1 MGFTWKDFRRG
12 MELELSTARHIN
24 SFEKAKSARPCL
36 QRFDSPEHLVE
47 WLLDYGSH
55 STGEEDDVIRSLRE
69 LHAAGPSPTLW
80 LAILALGL
88 WPTMEWVFCHVRKSF
103 VSDAEAASAIWDSLC
118 DRLGY
123 EPLWSEAGIA
133 KRLMIAVWTKARR
146 SALKEI
152 KARSG
157 TVSFDTLFQLADSV
171 ADDIE
176 SDDGEIAQPKRPAFR
191 EPIQL
196 PTTDCFDASLDDL
209 KTRLV
214 RDAGLSTP
222 DAALLVN
229 HIVFGKTLSEMAA
242 EEGVSPAA
250 FRQRFHRAKDRL
262 RKAAEKISPS
272 AVTFSI
278 PDDLG
283 IQRGNQAPAKPNV
296 NGRVA

>member
-1 MGFTWKDFRRG
+1 

-24 SFEKAKSARPCL
+24 TFEKAKSARPCL

-133 KRLMIAVWTKARR
+133 KRLMVAVWTKARR
-146 SALKEI
+146 SALKES

-157 TVSFDTLFQLADSV
+157 TVSFDALFQLAE
-171 ADDIE
+171 AANDDAE
-176 SDDGEIAQPKRPAFR
+176 SDEEAIAQPKRPVFR
-191 EPIQL
+191 EPTQS
-196 PTTDCFDASLDDL
+196 PAAESFDDTVDHL
-209 KTRLV
+209 KARLI
-214 RDAGLSTP
+214 RDAGLSSS
-222 DAALLVN
+222 DATLLVD
-229 HIVFGKTLSEMAA
+229 HIVFGKTLSELAA
-242 EEGVSPAA
+242 EESVAPAA
-250 FRQRFHRAKDRL
+250 IRQRFHRAKERL
-262 RKAAEKISPS
+262 RNAAEKISPG

-283 IQRGNQAPAKPNV
+283 IQKGNEVLTKPNV
-296 NGRVA
+296 NGSVA

>member
-1 MGFTWKDFRRG
+1 
-12 MELELSTARHIN
+12 
-24 SFEKAKSARPCL
+24 
-36 QRFDSPEHLVE
+36 
-47 WLLDYGSH
+47 
-55 STGEEDDVIRSLRE
+55 
-69 LHAAGPSPTLW
+69 
-80 LAILALGL
+80 
-88 WPTMEWVFCHVRKSF
+88 MEWVFCHVRKSF

-123 EPLWSEAGIA
+123 KPLWSDAGIA
-133 KRLMIAVWTKARR
+133 KRLMVAVWTKARR

-157 TVSFDTLFQLADSV
+157 RSASTRSFNSPTRSPTISSPMTGDC
-171 ADDIE
+171 
-176 SDDGEIAQPKRPAFR
+176 QPKRPAFR
-191 EPIQL
+191 EPIQF
-196 PTTDCFDASLDDL
+196 PTTDCFDASLDEL

-214 RDAGLSTP
+214 RDAGLSAP

-229 HIVFGKTLSEMAA
+229 HIVFGKTLTEMAA

-262 RKAAEKISPS
+262 RKAAEKISPG

-283 IQRGNQAPAKPNV
+283 IQRGNEAPAKSNV